1 MRIGVDA
8 SRTTERWRTGT
19 EGYSLHLIHELL
31 RLGTEHRFWLYFNQA
46 PPSGLLAA
54 GGEKRVMPFPRL
66 WTHARLSWEM
76 LLRPPDLLFVPSH
89 VLPIVHPPRSV
100 VTVHDLGFL
109 YFPESHTAFQNAYL
123 RWSTRYNGRSAARVV
138 ADSEATRQDLIRHY
152 QIDVG
157 KIAVIY
163 PGRDESIAQVTDT
176 CILADLR
183 ARLGLAERY
192 LLYVGTLHPR
202 KNLVRLVEAFAGALP
217 DLWPGTQLVL
227 AGRKGWL
234 HHEIL
239 ASVRQLGLQNTVLF
253 PGYVPKA
260 DLPALLSGAA
270 AFLFPSL
277 YEGFGFPVVEAM
289 ACGVPVVCSGTS
301 SLPEVA
307 GDAALLVDP
316 LDTAALSQAIRR
328 VVSEEPLRRS
338 LVERGWQQA
347 MRFSWGRC
355 ARQVLDL
362 LEEVGRETV

>member
-8 SRTTERWRTGT
+8 SRTTARWRTGT
-19 EGYSLHLIHELL
+19 EGYSLHLIRELV

-46 PPSGLLAA
+46 PPPDLFAA
-54 GGEKRVMPFPRL
+54 GGEKRVIPFPRL
-66 WTHARLSWEM
+66 WTHVRLSWEM
-76 LLRPPDLLFVPSH
+76 LLRPPDVLFVPSH
-89 VLPIVHPPRSV
+89 VLPIAHPRHSV

-109 YFPESHTAFQNAYL
+109 YYPESHTAFQNAYL
-123 RWSTRYNGRSAARVV
+123 RWSTRYNGCSATRVV
-138 ADSEATRQDLIRHY
+138 ADSEATRQDLVRHY
-152 QIDVG
+152 QIDAT
-157 KIAVIY
+157 KITVIY
-163 PGRDESIAQVTDT
+163 PGRDESLAQVTDPDV
-176 CILADLR
+176 LSDLR
-183 ARLGLAERY
+183 ARLGLANRY

-217 DLWPGTQLVL
+217 DLGPGTQLVL

-234 HHEIL
+234 YDDLL
-239 ASVRQLGLQNTVLF
+239 ARVRQLGLHDRVLF
-253 PGYVPKA
+253 PGYVPSE
-260 DLPALLSGAA
+260 DLPALLSGAT

-277 YEGFGFPVVEAM
+277 YEGFGFPVIEAM
-289 ACGVPVVCSGTS
+289 DCGVPVVCSGTS

-328 VVSEEPLRRS
+328 IVTEEPLRRS

-347 MRFSWGRC
+347 VRFSWGRC

-362 LEEVGRETV
+362 LEEVGREAA